1 MSKLGMTLV
10 LISLVILIMLTNGC
24 SLFKSSS
31 SHETDRDKSSAPIA
45 AKDSQTIDDLF
56 AEVAKQ
62 VPSFGGMFIDS
73 QGNLSVY
80 LLDPTQKVEAESA
93 IASVFGR
100 DRIPSDGIRVLQGE
114 YGFLQLKEWFDR
126 ANALLALPGVTLVD
140 IDESKNRLKIGLEKL
155 DALNRVEQALV
166 RINVPREAVN
176 FEETGPI
183 EPKKS

>member
-1 MSKLGMTLV
+1 MPMPKLGMTLG
-10 LISLVILIMLTNGC
+10 SLAILMMLAGGC
-24 SLFKSSS
+24 SLFKSDSHKANQDNSS
-31 SHETDRDKSSAPIA
+31 LSKTIEDG
-45 AKDSQTIDDLF
+45 QTIDDLF

-62 VPSFGGMFIDS
+62 VPAFGGMFIDS

-80 LLDPTQKVEAESA
+80 LLDPTQKAAAESA

-100 DRIPSDGIRVLQGE
+100 DRIPPNGVRVLPGQ
-114 YGFLQLKEWFDR
+114 YGFLQLKEWFNR

-140 IDESKNRLKIGLEKL
+140 IDESKNRLKIGLEKIE
-155 DALNRVEQALV
+155 ARNRVEQALA
-166 RINVPREAVN
+166 RINIPHEAVT